1 MPRYPLFRAVI
12 AGAFR
17 FERKRYAVQAKKV
30 ESNLV
35 RTLLPQRF
43 SPELDDL
50 AQRFIFAVAFRTGQ
64 AVWCRAAAGA
74 VTLMKN
80 SRYQATPPGE
90 SRAPLV
96 R

>member
-1 MPRYPLFRAVI
+1 VNARYPLSRAVI
-12 AGAFR
+12 TGAFR
-17 FERKRYAVQAKKV
+17 FERKPYAVQAKKV

-50 AQRFIFAVAFRTGQ
+50 AQGCIVAVAFRTRQ
-64 AVWCRAAAGA
+64 AVWCPDAGA

-80 SRYQATPPGE
+80 SRDQATPPGG
-90 SRAPLV
+90 SRTPLV
-96 R
+96 G